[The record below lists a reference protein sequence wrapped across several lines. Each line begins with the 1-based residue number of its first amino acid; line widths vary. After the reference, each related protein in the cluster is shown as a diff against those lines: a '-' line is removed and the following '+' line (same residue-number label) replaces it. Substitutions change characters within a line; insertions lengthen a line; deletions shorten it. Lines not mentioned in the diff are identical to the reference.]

1 MINSSCR
8 YPPTVNLPNGEKFGS
23 YYSFRGTK
31 ILDTVANSLK
41 NKLKLEYEVFV
52 RVVDEVS

>member
-1 MINSSCR
+1 MFFFR
-8 YPPTVNLPNGEKFGS
+8 YPPTSNLAQGEKFGS

-31 ILDTVANSLK
+31 ILNTVSNSLK

-52 RVVDEVS
+52 RVVDEVSN